1 MAVKARKEAVE
12 AMKPVKIYTAGDR
25 VEAEMLLEALHRNHI
40 QGFREAPGSGGAMDV
55 YTGNSIYG
63 EKIYVDELDA
73 SRAMEIIESVLSE
86 AELSTAPGD
95 TKECANASEMGYS
108 WLFDCNDSSHRH
120 DNRNRSVPFYRIT
133 EKRRHLTYEEGK

>member
-73 SRAMEIIESVLSE
+73 SRAMEIIESVLPE

-95 TKECANASEMGYS
+95 EIPKNAQTLPRWVTVG
-108 WLFDCNDSSHRH
+108 F
-120 DNRNRSVPFYRIT
+120 
-133 EKRRHLTYEEGK
+133 LTAMIAVIGTTIVIAAFHFIG